1 MASLYAGRWSCR
13 GQSGSGDLS
22 RDQLAKFVREPGLH
36 LVRRV
41 VQRQHGVHETTDRIV
56 QAALALALRQPLALR
71 RDEQAQA
78 LARFQWRCSLSTW
91 LGVLTRRR
99 AGKLLR
105 SQARAPERMESSLQ
119 PVGDHATPSEV
130 ASGHEL
136 EEAVRAGLDELAPR
150 DRLALLLYYESG
162 KSYRDVAAVLG
173 VPPKHVA
180 SLMARARA
188 KLARVLETQAG

>member
-1 MASLYAGRWSCR
+1 MEL
-13 GQSGSGDLS
+13 
-22 RDQLAKFVREPGLH
+22 
-36 LVRRV
+36 
-41 VQRQHGVHETTDRIV
+41 TDRELV
-56 QAALALALRQPLALR
+56 ARCLGSDSQAWDTLVSRYRPLLTRVAQQYLQRAGANDPVSLAEDAVSEVLAELLSK
-71 RDEQAQA
+71 DHQA

>member
-1 MASLYAGRWSCR
+1 MVARCLGGDPRAWDDLVSRYRPLLTRIAQQYLLRAGANDPSAMAEDAVSEV
-13 GQSGSGDLS
+13 
-22 RDQLAKFVREPGLH
+22 LAE
-36 LVRRV
+36 LVSKD
-41 VQRQHGVHETTDRIV
+41 H
-56 QAALALALRQPLALR
+56 
-71 RDEQAQA
+71 QA

-105 SQARAPERMESSLQ
+105 SEVRAPDRMESSLQ
-119 PVGDHATPSEV
+119 PVAGGQATPSEV
-130 ASGHEL
+130 ASDHEL
-136 EEAVRAGLDELAPR
+136 ERQVRAGLDELQPR

-180 SLMARARA
+180 SLMARARQ
-188 KLARVLETQAG
+188 KLARVLEAQAR